1 MIYIMASQV
10 DNIFSKVLEF
20 IGATIQ
26 RFATSLY
33 VLIAFGALYGAVAI
47 QIDPL
52 LLFIP
57 ALLALSAYF
66 SRTLSIILLI
76 GLAGFFILL

>member
-1 MIYIMASQV
+1 MAASQV
-10 DNIFSKVLEF
+10 DNIFSKVLGF
-20 IGATIQ
+20 IGATVQ

-33 VLIAFGALYGAVAI
+33 VLLAFGALYGAIAV

-57 ALLALSAYF
+57 ALLALSAYL
-66 SRTLSIILLI
+66 SRTLSILLLI
-76 GLAGFFILL
+76 GLLGFFLL

>member
-1 MIYIMASQV
+1 MAPSQV
-10 DNIFSKVLEF
+10 DNIFNKVLEF

-33 VLIAFGALYGAVAI
+33 VLLACGALFGAVAV

-66 SRTLSIILLI
+66 SRTLSILLLI
-76 GLAGFFILL
+76 GLLGFFLL